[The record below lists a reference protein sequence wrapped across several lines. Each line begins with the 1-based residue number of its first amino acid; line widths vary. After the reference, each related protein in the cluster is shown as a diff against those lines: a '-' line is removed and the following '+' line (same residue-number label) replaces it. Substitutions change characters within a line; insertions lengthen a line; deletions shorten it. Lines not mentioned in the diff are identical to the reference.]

1 MGKIKRLREFSFKA
15 AFALYFVL
23 AMICATVAVYSLQ
36 LTSNLIRGNIEW
48 KYTNLSAR
56 YAIPEGGSAD
66 TIYEN
71 NRASFVLRDADG
83 TVTDRF
89 SYSYSEAKLTTKLG
103 SDGQAEFFE
112 LSPLYSAKDKFVH
125 GFWGA
130 FSLACIPIAYGT
142 ATILCAIIF
151 YNTKLKK
158 PLQLLTQAYTKVA
171 QNDLNFTLAYNSGD
185 EMGRLCDAFENM
197 RAALEANNAEMWR
210 QMDERK
216 RLNAAFSHDLRTPL
230 TVLKGRT
237 EMLKSSVAEGLFTR
251 EELTDELEI
260 LNANITRLE
269 NYVEAMSRLQRL
281 EDIPIRRSSTVFSEI
296 LPGLKDTAEIL
307 LGEKCAFYAEPQEKT
322 LFLDMETASLVYEN
336 LLSNARRFAKERV
349 EITVSLAK
357 GQLLFTVSDDGPG
370 FSAEALKKATEPFY
384 RGEKKSG
391 GLHMG
396 LGLNICKI
404 LCRRHGGDITVA
416 NGTQGGALLTAS
428 FDVE

>member
-1 MGKIKRLREFSFKA
+1 M
-15 AFALYFVL
+15 
-23 AMICATVAVYSLQ
+23 
-36 LTSNLIRGNIEW
+36 
-48 KYTNLSAR
+48 
-56 YAIPEGGSAD
+56 
-66 TIYEN
+66 
-71 NRASFVLRDADG
+71 
-83 TVTDRF
+83 
-89 SYSYSEAKLTTKLG
+89 
-103 SDGQAEFFE
+103 
-112 LSPLYSAKDKFVH
+112 
-125 GFWGA
+125 
-130 FSLACIPIAYGT
+130 
-142 ATILCAIIF
+142 
-151 YNTKLKK
+151 
-158 PLQLLTQAYTKVA
+158 
-171 QNDLNFTLAYNSGD
+171 AYNSGD

-237 EMLKSSVAEGLFTR
+237 EMLKTSVAEGLFTR

-307 LGEKCAFYAEPQEKT
+307 LGEKCAFYAEPQGKT